1 MFSLPSVWNV
11 VISTLVFVVAAWYA
25 RRFLEE
31 QGIPKG
37 IARGIAVFALAY
49 AASWVAGEA
58 VDFIQ
63 EKIEG
68 PQAATKLDLGMPMDL

>member
-1 MFSLPSVWNV
+1 MFSLPSIWNV

-49 AASWVAGEA
+49 TASWVAGEV